1 MPLPESEAIPPLPS
15 PEDIINAKS
24 DDKKD
29 ARRRLMESIIQAG
42 VKAFDPEGPSG
53 SRDQAIHEF
62 DELIERQACRPV
74 W

>member
-1 MPLPESEAIPPLPS
+1 MPFPEPEAIPPPPG
-15 PEDIINAKS
+15 PENIINAKS
-24 DDKKD
+24 GDKND

-42 VKAFDPEGPSG
+42 VKAFNPEGPSG

-62 DELIERQACRPV
+62 DELIERQAGRPV